1 MRTFH
6 DPDQEAAYILGLPVA
21 AETRPGTPQMMGGAY
36 EAASQFDRSLA
47 TWHPAIQSA
56 DADILPDKDLSDA
69 RAIDMTRNDAFALS
83 GVSLHRDNIVGS
95 QFMLNAKP
103 KLKALGMDETWGTE
117 FSEEVEAKFS
127 LWAESFNNWP
137 DAARRNTLTSMVRL
151 AVGVYLKGGEV
162 LATAEWSRDTD
173 RPYRTAIQ
181 MIALDRLSNP
191 SDQVYDMERTRG
203 GVRLNSAGA
212 PLGYYIRDASRG
224 GMWDWKKSVSWSY
237 VRARNSFGRP
247 QVIHIMEQ
255 DRPGQTRGVSQLSA
269 ALKEMRI
276 TKRFRDITLQNAV
289 VNASFAAAIESEL
302 PSAQVFETL
311 GGGDVGS
318 SIVNYAQQFL
328 GAISAYAGNA
338 RNMQID
344 GVKIPHLMPG
354 TKLNMLPMGNPGGV
368 GGEFEQSLLRYLA
381 ADLGVSYE
389 QLSKDYSETN
399 YSSARAGMTETWKF
413 MQSRKR
419 MVADRFATMVF
430 RLWFE
435 EAVNMGEITTMNAR
449 SVPNMYD
456 GLNMEAFC
464 ECDWI
469 GASRGQIDELKETQ
483 AAILRIK
490 NRLSTYEEEIG
501 RMGKD
506 WRPMF
511 QQIAREQG
519 VMKELEIETEETNA
533 MNAVS
538 GETREAGD
546 GTVNDTASDE
556 RKKDV

>member
-103 KLKALGMDETWGTE
+103 KLKALGLDETWGTE

-302 PSAQVFETL
+302 PSAQVFEAL

-546 GTVNDTASDE
+546 GTVDDTASDE